1 MTGGAELKFSVKK
14 VLGYCLLL
22 FCIILSIL
30 FVNLNYTFYDRPIA
44 KVIETVLEETTA
56 TTDRH
61 GNEDTLFTQHIT
73 AQMKNGPQKGMLIS
87 LQNDYSYSG
96 AYDQEYRV
104 GNDLFV
110 LPDEQVAGAD
120 NLTGIITD
128 VKRDKHALI
137 IAWIFIFA
145 LMIVG
150 KRQGVFA
157 IISFALNVLILSFA
171 LDIYVNNP
179 SVNLLLICGI
189 CILLFTCISL
199 VFVSGFSEKTYAA
212 IVATLVGTVASLAIA
227 LLVLRLTSDNGL
239 RYEEM
244 QFVTRPYRLV
254 FIGGLFI
261 GSLGAIMDIAIT
273 LSSSMFALYEK
284 DRSLSRKALKESG
297 MDIGQ
302 DIMGT
307 ITNILFL
314 AYICGSIP
322 MLVLSFKNG
331 TPLGFT
337 FSMNLSLE
345 VTRALVGGIGI
356 VLTIPI
362 AVYTSLFFIDRK
374 KARL

>member
-1 MTGGAELKFSVKK
+1 MKFSVKK

>member
-61 GNEDTLFTQHIT
+61 GNEDILFTQHIT

-128 VKRDKHALI
+128 VKRDNHALI

-171 LDIYVNNP
+171 LDIYVNNS

-297 MDIGQ
+297 MDIGR